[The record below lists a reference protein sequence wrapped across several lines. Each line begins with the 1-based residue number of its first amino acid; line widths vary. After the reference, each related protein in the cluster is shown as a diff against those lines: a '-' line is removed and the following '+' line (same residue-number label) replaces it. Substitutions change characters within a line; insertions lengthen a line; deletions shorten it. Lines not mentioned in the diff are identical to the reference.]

1 MMTSEKLRTELL
13 ETRLLMEQAEVILS
27 TLIRLNDPNGE
38 AFLIPHD
45 DVIVLLNTSLGLLK
59 S

>member
-1 MMTSEKLRTELL
+1 MTNEELRAEVLDS
-13 ETRLLMEQAEVILS
+13 RLVIEQAEVILS
-27 TLIRLNDPNGE
+27 TLIRLNNPDGE
-38 AFLIPHD
+38 TFLIPHE

>member
-1 MMTSEKLRTELL
+1 MTSEKLRSELL

-27 TLIRLNDPNGE
+27 TLIRLNNPNGE
-38 AFLIPHD
+38 TFLISHD
-45 DVIVLLNTSLGLLK
+45 DVIVLLNTSIGLLK

>member
-1 MMTSEKLRTELL
+1 MITTDKLKSELL
-13 ETRLLMEQAEVILS
+13 ESRLVIEQAEVILS
-27 TLIRLNDPNGE
+27 TLLRLNNPDGE
-38 AFLIPHD
+38 TFLIPHE